1 MRIPS
6 LDMKA
11 QLAPI
16 RDEIDR
22 AITRVLNHGGF
33 ILGKEVQEFEQ
44 AVSAYTLSRHA
55 IGVSNGTDAIALA
68 LQALGVKQG
77 DKVLCPT
84 FTYFATAGAVASI
97 GAIPV
102 FIDIDPKTYCIAPGS
117 VKEYLERL
125 PKTENLKPKAIIPVH
140 LYGQCAE
147 MDSIMAIADEFD
159 LNVIEDTA
167 QAFGATYKGKE
178 AGLPASNKAG
188 IIGDVST
195 VSFFPGKN
203 LGACGDAGMVLTNK
217 EELASRI
224 RCIRN
229 QGASSNDKYQ
239 HVLIGHNNRLD
250 AIQAAILAVKLKYI
264 DIWNTKRAENASYYN
279 EQFSDLGLTTP
290 YVPDTNTHIY
300 HQYMIRAK
308 NNVSR
313 DSIMNHLKK
322 KGIDSR
328 VFYPLPLH
336 LQPCFDYLRYKKGD
350 FPESE
355 RAAEEVFSLPVYPEL
370 TRKQMDYVIEGV
382 KEGIVARN

>member
-1 MRIPS
+1 MKIPA

-16 RDEIDR
+16 RDEIDS
-22 AITRVLNHGGF
+22 AIARVLDHGGF
-33 ILGKEVQEFEQ
+33 ILGKEVQELEQ

-102 FIDIDPKTYCIAPGS
+102 FIDIDPMTYCIDPGF

-125 PKTENLKPKAIIPVH
+125 PKTESQKPKAIIPVH

-159 LNVIEDTA
+159 LNVIEDAA
-167 QAFGATYKGKE
+167 QAFGATYKDK
-178 AGLPASNKAG
+178 KAG
-188 IIGDVST
+188 TVGDVST

-203 LGACGDAGMVLTNK
+203 LGACGDAGIVLTSK
-217 EELASRI
+217 DEISERLKCLS
-224 RCIRN
+224 N
-229 QGASSNDKYQ
+229 QGASPEDKYQ
-239 HVLIGHNNRLD
+239 HILLGHNNRLD
-250 AIQAAILAVKLKYI
+250 AIQAAILVVKLQYM
-264 DIWNTKRAENASYYN
+264 DSWNCKRAENASYYN
-279 EQFSDLGLTTP
+279 EQFADLGLTTP

-313 DSIMNHLKK
+313 DSIMNHLKE

>member
-1 MRIPS
+1 MKIPA

-16 RDEIDR
+16 REEINQ
-22 AITRVLNHGGF
+22 AIARVLDHGGF

-44 AVSAYTLSRHA
+44 VVSAYTLSRHA

-68 LQALGVKQG
+68 LQAFGVKQG
-77 DKVLCPT
+77 DKVLCPA

-102 FIDIDPKTYCIAPGS
+102 FIDIDPMTYCIDSGS
-117 VKEYLERL
+117 VKEYLDRT
-125 PKTENLKPKAIIPVH
+125 PNTEGLKPKAIIPVH
-140 LYGQCAE
+140 LYGQCAD
-147 MDSIMAIADEFD
+147 MDSIMAIADEFN

-167 QAFGATYKGKE
+167 QAFGATYKGK
-178 AGLPASNKAG
+178 KAG
-188 IIGDVST
+188 TVGDAST
-195 VSFFPGKN
+195 LSFFPGKN

-217 EELASRI
+217 EELAEKI
-224 RCIRN
+224 RCISN
-229 QGASSNDKYQ
+229 QGASSNDRYQ

-264 DIWNTKRAENASYYN
+264 DIWNAKRAENASYYN
-279 EQFSDLGLTTP
+279 EQLDCLGLKVP
-290 YVPDTNTHIY
+290 YVPDTNAHIY
-300 HQYMIRAK
+300 HQYMVRAK

-313 DSIMNHLKK
+313 ESIMNHLKK

-328 VFYPLPLH
+328 VFYSIPLH
-336 LQPCFDYLRYKKGD
+336 LQACFDYLRYEKGD

-355 RAAEEVFSLPVYPEL
+355 RAAKEVFSLPVYPEL
-370 TRKQMDYVIEGV
+370 TRGQMDYVIESV
-382 KEGIVARN
+382 KEGLALKSKKHR

>member
-1 MRIPS
+1 MKIPA

-16 RDEIDR
+16 RDEIDS
-22 AITRVLNHGGF
+22 AIARVLDHGGF
-33 ILGKEVQEFEQ
+33 ILGKEVQELEQ

-102 FIDIDPKTYCIAPGS
+102 FIDIDPKTYCIDPDS
-117 VKEYLERL
+117 IRDYLRRN
-125 PKTENLKPKAIIPVH
+125 TQHSIRNTIKAIIPVH

-159 LNVIEDTA
+159 LNVIEDAA
-167 QAFGATYKGKE
+167 QAFGATYKDK
-178 AGLPASNKAG
+178 KAG
-188 IIGDVST
+188 TVGDVST

-203 LGACGDAGMVLTNK
+203 LGACGDAGIVLTSK
-217 EELASRI
+217 DEISERLKCLS
-224 RCIRN
+224 N
-229 QGASSNDKYQ
+229 QGASPEDKYQ
-239 HVLIGHNNRLD
+239 HILLGHNNRLD
-250 AIQAAILAVKLKYI
+250 AIQAAILVVKLQYM
-264 DIWNTKRAENASYYN
+264 DSWNCKRAENASYYN
-279 EQFSDLGLTTP
+279 EQFADLGLTTP

-313 DSIMNHLKK
+313 DSIMNHLKE

-370 TRKQMDYVIEGV
+370 TREQMDYVIDSV